1 MHDVPVVRR
10 EQYERLERHLR
21 AAGSPRIEMSFAQV
35 AQVIGEHLPRS
46 AYQYPAWWG
55 SDPKH
60 IQAVWLDAGYI
71 ASPNLTAQKVIF
83 MRTG

>member
-1 MHDVPVVRR
+1 
-10 EQYERLERHLR
+10 
-21 AAGSPRIEMSFAQV
+21 MSFAEV
-35 AQVIGEHLPRS
+35 AQVIREHLPRS
-46 AYQYPAWWG
+46 AYEHPAWWG

-60 IQAVWLDAGYI
+60 TQAVWLDAGYT